1 MATGIVLVLML
12 FMIAGNTLLRYGFNA
27 AWNFAEEY
35 TADGLIFMTFIP
47 LGWTLKE
54 RGHIEILNNIRQRK
68 GVKAEDI
75 PEVQD
80 LMISDYLVEG
90 DLTDSMNYQD
100 IIILA
105 MKREEKSHNLYTHLA
120 ERVTDGDLKNL
131 FLKLASEEAKHKL
144 HFEKIYDDDVLKEN

>member
-1 MATGIVLVLML
+1 MDEQKFNEVIDFAVAREEAAVAFYQSLQEQAQFQAQEDML
-12 FMIAGNTLLRYGFNA
+12 KEFEQM
-27 AWNFAEEY
+27 
-35 TADGLIFMTFIP
+35 
-47 LGWTLKE
+47 E
-54 RGHIEILNNIRQRK
+54 RGHIEILNNIRQRQ
-68 GVKAEDI
+68 GITAEDI

-90 DLTDSMNYQD
+90 ELTDSLNYQD

-120 ERVTDGDLKNL
+120 ERVSDGDLKNL

-144 HFEKIYDDDVLKEN
+144 HFEKVYDDDVLKEN